1 MRREKV
7 LQGLVPGSAAYKQL
21 HEPPSSLYARRY
33 ASRSVD
39 ARDLLDALMQVDPKA
54 RPTAAA
60 ALKHKW
66 FSGM

>member
-1 MRREKV
+1 M

-21 HEPPSSLYARRY
+21 HESGSRPGCPAHLYA
-33 ASRSVD
+33 ARSAD
-39 ARDLLDALMQVDPKA
+39 ARDLLDALMQVDPRA

-66 FSGM
+66 FNGM